1 MTGNPTHA
9 PAPRRPRR
17 LPRVVSALIA
27 DFALGAGLGALFL
40 AALAAID
47 PGGIATLVFAL
58 PPFLALAVVAGG
70 ITPFAMCFAAT
81 GLDYRS
87 SDGDGAGR
95 PGGGRAGIASQAGKL
110 VFARSRRP
118 SRRSRS

>member
-1 MTGNPTHA
+1 MSSDPTQA
-9 PAPRRPRR
+9 PAPRR
-17 LPRVVSALIA
+17 LPRVVTALMA
-27 DFALGAGLGALFL
+27 DFSLGAGLGALFL

-47 PGGIATLVFAL
+47 PGGIATLVLAL
-58 PPFLALAVVAGG
+58 PPFLALAVAAGG
-70 ITPFAMCFAAT
+70 VAPFAMAFAAT

-87 SDGDGAGR
+87 SDGDGDGAGR

-110 VFARSRRP
+110 VLVRSRRP